1 MATNYLSIACSNG
14 ALDAVCLI
22 LNQSPSTHSG
32 PSKVSLSPSSS
43 PSLPVSSL
51 SLSGRG
57 PMPEIAN
64 DPWCIEYG
72 QSLCPLLLA
81 VQAGHEDI
89 VAVLLLHTYKQ
100 YLLEHHQERHL
111 KPYDVDISED
121 ELQEGRLLDLVSIR
135 NYRDSFGNSAM
146 YHAII
151 NGSIRTV
158 AVLLYFDIN
167 AAFDVNSD
175 EQGQWNGSAP
185 QGHMLTA
192 LDLAKRCRQ
201 ARIAQY
207 LETYLRK
214 QYHLL
219 GIERQ
224 QQTASTLFPGEQN
237 RSRCCCI
244 SSSSS
249 SNVIS
254 GSSTSS
260 SSASSSQSFIAS
272 LEQCLTFSVDFL
284 ERTTFRVTMVSLAW
298 VYICLIYFCYHRQL
312 AIEYLGELPFTNSF
326 AYVGLII
333 LLGSCILIMVLVGML
348 VWFMY
353 HSDPGTVNPTESNG
367 DDSEVGYIERS
378 YISALERI
386 AQGPGSLV
394 CSSAAKSTSSSL
406 PSPAGPRAF
415 FPREFCCHYCHIYR
429 PIRSAHSHNSH
440 RCIPVFDHF
449 CAFLWKDI
457 GRDNYGHFVV
467 IIGIVSVVA
476 LPSFLALLYIYWKAR
491 LQYIIKPLSMVIIST
506 LKPGTSIAI
515 DSTGVTASM
524 SVIPRMLSTYSE
536 YFRLLYLVLN
546 SVNAADVATTG
557 TSITPKYALNLTN
570 TLSSSVSLNINNML
584 LSIHNINAAFL
595 YWCTECIVQ
604 FILLFYSLWLGFLCF
619 FLVLIFIFHVYLMS
633 LGMTSVE
640 YQLMH
645 TSKLSSDG
653 EIARGNISYMYSTPA
668 GRNIFGYQCMKVVNK
683 FSRSAV
689 LANIIDRMSPS
700 IRCSIY
706 ESDAIA
712 VAMRD
717 SEREYPYLEADPTHR
732 WGGIYSQLA
741 ILSTIVLVIIKQ
753 VVSKC
758 LQDSMSTNAVA
769 CMMGSGKAATSNT
782 KAR

>member
-32 PSKVSLSPSSS
+32 PSKVSLSSSS
-43 PSLPVSSL
+43 SSSLPVSSL

-57 PMPEIAN
+57 PIPEIAN

-81 VQAGHEDI
+81 VQAGHEDV

-100 YLLEHHQERHL
+100 YLLEHHQERNL
-111 KPYDVDISED
+111 KPHVVDTAED
-121 ELQEGRLLDLVSIR
+121 ELREERLLDLASLR
-135 NYRDSFGNSAM
+135 NYRDSYGNSAM

-167 AAFDVNSD
+167 TVFDVDSD
-175 EQGQWNGSAP
+175 EQGQWSGSAP
-185 QGHMLTA
+185 QEHPLTA

-201 ARIAQY
+201 ARIALY

-214 QYHLL
+214 QFHLL

-224 QQTASTLFPGEQN
+224 QQMASSLFQGEQN
-237 RSRCCCI
+237 RCRCCCI
-244 SSSSS
+244 SSSS
-249 SNVIS
+249 
-254 GSSTSS
+254 
-260 SSASSSQSFIAS
+260 SSSQSFIAS

-284 ERTTFRVTMVSLAW
+284 ERSTFRVTMVSLAW
-298 VYICLIYFCYHRQL
+298 VYICLTYFCYHRQL
-312 AIEYLGELPFTNSF
+312 AIEYLSELPFTNSF

-333 LLGSCILIMVLVGML
+333 LLSSCILVMVLVGML

-394 CSSAAKSTSSSL
+394 CSSAMKSTSSSL
-406 PSPAGPRAF
+406 PSPAGPRAL
-415 FPREFCCHYCHIYR
+415 FPREFCCHYCHMYR

-476 LPSFLALLYIYWKAR
+476 LPSFLALLYIFWKAR
-491 LQYIIKPLSMVIIST
+491 LQYIIKPLSMVIICT

-515 DSTGVTASM
+515 DSTGASM
-524 SVIPRMLSTYSE
+524 SVMPRMLSTYSE

-546 SVNAADVATTG
+546 SVNAADVATMG
-557 TSITPKYALNLTN
+557 TSLNPEYALNLTN
-570 TLSSSVSLNINNML
+570 KLSSSVSSNINNML
-584 LSIHNINAAFL
+584 LSIHDINTAFL

-619 FLVLIFIFHVYLMS
+619 FLVLIFIFHVYLMT
-633 LGMTSVE
+633 LGLTSVE

-653 EIARGNISYMYSTPA
+653 EIARGNISYVYSTPA
-668 GRNIFGYQCMKVVNK
+668 GRNIFGYQCTKVVNK
-683 FSRSAV
+683 FSRSTA

-712 VAMRD
+712 VAMKD

-741 ILSTIVLVIIKQ
+741 ILSTIVLVTIKQ

-769 CMMGSGKAATSNT
+769 YMMGSGKAATSNT